1 MQTQNYDLTIPDE
14 FDGSRLDQ
22 ALASLLNQYSR
33 SALKQ
38 WIEAG
43 AVQLNGSKVKVRAK
57 VHGGDRVTV
66 IATLAAS
73 ADVLPQA
80 VEFDTIHS
88 DADLL
93 VVAKPA
99 GIVVHPGAGN
109 PDHTLVNGLLAR
121 FPELAALPRAGLI
134 HRIDKDT
141 SGLLLVARH
150 TASYQQLVRAMAA
163 RAISRTYEA
172 VASGVLIAGDTINA
186 AIARDPRQ
194 RTRMRIDVNGRQAVT
209 HFRIAARYRR
219 HTLLEV
225 HLETGRTHQIRVHLA
240 SIGHP
245 LVGDSRYGARPRP
258 PLGASASLIAQLEQ
272 FPRQALHAAR
282 LQLEHPVSGET
293 LTFHDPR
300 PDDLNRLIE
309 ALAADTQGVGQQ

>member
-134 HRIDKDT
+134 HRIDKDNLRPVT
-141 SGLLLVARH
+141 
-150 TASYQQLVRAMAA
+150 
-163 RAISRTYEA
+163 
-172 VASGVLIAGDTINA
+172 
-186 AIARDPRQ
+186 
-194 RTRMRIDVNGRQAVT
+194 GRQAYGQLST
-209 HFRIAARYRR
+209 
-219 HTLLEV
+219 
-225 HLETGRTHQIRVHLA
+225 TGPCNGR
-240 SIGHP
+240 
-245 LVGDSRYGARPRP
+245 SR
-258 PLGASASLIAQLEQ
+258 
-272 FPRQALHAAR
+272 
-282 LQLEHPVSGET
+282 
-293 LTFHDPR
+293 D
-300 PDDLNRLIE
+300 
-309 ALAADTQGVGQQ
+309 